1 MSVGVQAPAD
11 KRFRRAQVAPIRRR
25 RLWPPDWKV
34 VVGAVAGLIL
44 AGYAGYRGVSYAMG
58 ADALLIQ
65 RISVEGNVH
74 LSTGEVTSLLDGLR
88 GQNMLT
94 ADLEAWKATL
104 KASPWVADVAFRR
117 VFPGRIAVAV
127 VERAPIGIGRLG
139 DSMYLVDRQGTL
151 IDEYGPNYAELDLP
165 ILDGLD
171 GGMPADAPRVDE
183 ARSSLAVKVVDA
195 LATRRELTARVS
207 EIDVTDAH
215 NAVLTLKDDPTIVR
229 IGDEQFVRRLQT
241 YLDLAPT
248 LHERVP
254 GADYADVRFDN
265 RVYVRPAGAAGQKAR
280 AGVRPVAARSVAAAS
295 AGAHASSRVV
305 TSGAA
310 GVKAGPTPVASTTA
324 ASQAP
329 AAEQPGVQKPVARV
343 HRQVH
348 RGGAA
353 HAQASGASS
362 QARPHTKKGRRR

>member
-11 KRFRRAQVAPIRRR
+11 KRFRRAQVAPTRRR

-139 DSMYLVDRQGTL
+139 DAMYLVDRQGTL

-280 AGVRPVAARSVAAAS
+280 AGVRPVAVRSMGP
-295 AGAHASSRVV
+295 AGAHTATKPVSGGTAATTNAPLQQAATATAGAHGTVPNDTPSKKPAAQAARRSHR
-305 TSGAA
+305 SGA
-310 GVKAGPTPVASTTA
+310 T
-324 ASQAP
+324 
-329 AAEQPGVQKPVARV
+329 
-343 HRQVH
+343 H
-348 RGGAA
+348 A
-353 HAQASGASS
+353 HAAGGPNPAK
-362 QARPHTKKGRRR
+362 PHTKKGRRR